1 MSLSKPLLVGGIGGA
16 LPVIIDLINTD
27 AASLFEGFNP
37 LVFAGYS
44 VRVALLVLL
53 GALWVWVNRETDI
66 RKALQIGIMA
76 PAIIVSYMNG
86 VEVNSSKKMLNI
98 ANQEL
103 QFQQTQNASPDQGQS
118 IPSSAGSTFWILPAA
133 FVAEAAEE
141 VATKGVHHKVSSVSK
156 LLFGLTGSAKN
167 GWFVI
172 AGSHKTEVAA
182 QYQVQQLARQGYT
195 AKVFEPFGDSEFY
208 GVMIG
213 SWLTL
218 SEARQLRKQALA
230 DGLPSDTYI
239 WNYAP

>member
-1 MSLSKPLLVGGIGGA
+1 M
-16 LPVIIDLINTD
+16 
-27 AASLFEGFNP
+27 
-37 LVFAGYS
+37 
-44 VRVALLVLL
+44 LL

-86 VEVNSSKKMLNI
+86 VEVNSSKKMLNL

-103 QFQQTQNASPDQGQS
+103 QFQQTQHESPDQGQS
-118 IPSSAGSTFWILPAA
+118 IPSSAGSTFWILPVA
-133 FVAEAAEE
+133 FAAEE
-141 VATKGVHHKVSSVSK
+141 TQEKGIHNKVSPLSK
-156 LLFGLTGSAKN
+156 LLFGLTGTAKN

-172 AGSHKTEVAA
+172 AGSHMTEVAA
-182 QYQVQQLARQGYT
+182 QRQAQQLARQGYA
-195 AKVFEPFGDSEFY
+195 AKVFQPFGDSKFY

-218 SEARQLRKQALA
+218 SEAQQLRQQALA